1 VARVRPVTTVDVAV
15 IGRGLIGSAAARHL
29 AEAGVS
35 TALIGPAE
43 PADRTISPGPFSSHG
58 DEGRITRV
66 TARDPVWAT
75 LAARSITRYPD
86 IARRSETPFH
96 VPRGLAVVAPDL
108 DDWIDNGLIT
118 GSNVRKVDAG
128 WLRSATGID
137 VANGLPVAWEGSPA
151 GYIQPRR
158 LVEAQ
163 TKLAAA
169 AGAAVVTEA
178 VASAKPIAGGYE
190 MSGPWGSIRA
200 DRMLV
205 ATGAFGRHL
214 LDAELRLDRVPRT
227 VVMAEMADPGN
238 IPSLILEQP
247 HDDRLRSIYW
257 VPPVRYP
264 DGRLCLKI
272 GGALASDP
280 KAVTDEELVDWFHG
294 NGDSA
299 EAEALTDT
307 LRALLPG
314 VAITSVTSSPCVI
327 TNTPTGHPYVGW
339 LDDGLAVAIGGNG
352 EAAKSCDEIGR
363 LAASLFGAEGWTDS
377 LNPETFTPQLV

>member
-1 VARVRPVTTVDVAV
+1 
-15 IGRGLIGSAAARHL
+15 
-29 AEAGVS
+29 
-35 TALIGPAE
+35 
-43 PADRTISPGPFSSHG
+43 
-58 DEGRITRV
+58 
-66 TARDPVWAT
+66 
-75 LAARSITRYPD
+75 
-86 IARRSETPFH
+86 
-96 VPRGLAVVAPDL
+96 
-108 DDWIDNGLIT
+108 
-118 GSNVRKVDAG
+118 
-128 WLRSATGID
+128 
-137 VANGLPVAWEGSPA
+137 
-151 GYIQPRR
+151 
-158 LVEAQ
+158 
-163 TKLAAA
+163 
-169 AGAAVVTEA
+169 
-178 VASAKPIAGGYE
+178 
-190 MSGPWGSIRA
+190 
-200 DRMLV
+200 
-205 ATGAFGRHL
+205 
-214 LDAELRLDRVPRT
+214 
-227 VVMAEMADPGN
+227 
-238 IPSLILEQP
+238 
-247 HDDRLRSIYW
+247 
-257 VPPVRYP
+257 

>member
-1 VARVRPVTTVDVAV
+1 MTTVDVAV
-15 IGRGLIGSAAARHL
+15 IGRGLVGSAAARHL

-35 TALIGPAE
+35 TALIGPAD
-43 PADRTISPGPFSSHG
+43 PADRTTSPGPFSSHG

-66 TARDPVWAT
+66 TARDRVWAM

-86 IARRSETPFH
+86 IARRSEISFH
-96 VPRGLAVVAPDL
+96 VPRGLAVVASDL
-108 DDWIDNGLIT
+108 DEWIDNGLIT
-118 GSNVRKVDAG
+118 GSNVRKLDAA

-137 VANGLPVAWEGSPA
+137 ATNGLPVAWEGSPA

-163 TKLAAA
+163 TKLAVA
-169 AGAAVVTEA
+169 AGATVVTEA
-178 VASAKPIAGGYE
+178 ATSAQPIAGGYE
-190 MSGPWGSIRA
+190 IAGPWGSIRA

-247 HDDRLRSIYW
+247 PDSRLRSIYW

-272 GGALASDP
+272 GGSLIADPKLAS
-280 KAVTDEELVDWFHG
+280 DEELVSWFQG
-294 NGDSA
+294 NGNPD
-299 EAEALTDT
+299 EIEALTET
-307 LRALLPG
+307 LRALLPDA
-314 VAITSVTSSPCVI
+314 AITSVTTSPCVI
-327 TNTPTGHPYVGW
+327 TNTPTGYPYVGW

-352 EAAKSCDEIGR
+352 EAAKSSDEIGR
-363 LAASLFGAEGWTDS
+363 LAASLFGADGWTDS
-377 LNPETFTPQLV
+377 LSAETFTPQTV